1 MFKYLSLFEE
11 IYIGDL
17 IVCGV
22 YVVCWS
28 TVIYLIAGLIL

>member
-1 MFKYLSLFEE
+1 MFKYLSLFEN

-17 IVCGV
+17 IICGV

-28 TVIYLIAGLIL
+28 IVIYLFVGAIL